1 MHRQFRLRPGFSG
14 LAAGLV
20 LLVGGAAHAQ
30 SADEGADTSRQ
41 TFDTEVCALD
51 ELDQAQCQCA
61 WEFLQ
66 KKFSA
71 RDLRVAML
79 LVASNSRDQAV
90 GQKAYTALERAKVS
104 DRKRD
109 ELSAEIAGLIVE
121 AEDTCMA
128 SP

>member
-1 MHRQFRLRPGFSG
+1 MHRLFRLRPGISG
-14 LAAGLV
+14 IAAVLMLLAGEGL
-20 LLVGGAAHAQ
+20 HAQ
-30 SADEGADTSRQ
+30 SADEGPDTSRQ
-41 TFDTEVCALD
+41 TFDAEVCTVD
-51 ELDQAQCQCA
+51 ELTQAQCQCA

-66 KKFSA
+66 KKMSA
-71 RDLRVAML
+71 RDLRIAML
-79 LVASNSRDQAV
+79 LVASNSQDQAV

-121 AEDTCMA
+121 AEDACMA